1 MTRKLRLA
9 VVGFGKLGKAC
20 AETVRADGL
29 LELAGIV
36 RRPESM
42 GEAMPP
48 AYAQVPVKAHIADL
62 TNVEGAL
69 LCVPTEAVEGMARE
83 ILQARI
89 PIVECASVEAEHFE
103 AHFEAL
109 DRMASNYRAAAIVGA
124 GWEPGAFTLIQ
135 RLFGQLIP
143 KGQSTLS
150 HQPGVSLHHTAAV
163 REIAGV
169 VDAVCAEFPGAGGGM
184 QRYVYVQIE
193 PKADLETIRQQ
204 LQTDPLFAGEETL
217 VIPVAS
223 VAELEAGH
231 GLLLERRETGGHQS
245 MLLEAR
251 FEPARFA
258 ARIMVAAAH
267 ELPLLKAGAHL
278 FSLRL

>member
-1 MTRKLRLA
+1 MARKLRLA
-9 VVGFGKLGKAC
+9 VVGFGRLGQAC
-20 AETVRADGL
+20 AEAVRADGL

-36 RRPESM
+36 RRPESL
-42 GEAMPP
+42 GQALPP
-48 AYAQVPVKAHIADL
+48 TYAKVPVKASIADL
-62 TNVEGAL
+62 AGVDGAL
-69 LCVPTEAVEGMARE
+69 LCVPTEAVEGVARE

-109 DRMASNYRAAAIVGA
+109 HRMASNYGAVAIVGA

-169 VDAVCAEFPGAGGGM
+169 VDALCAEFRSAGGM
-184 QRYVYVQIE
+184 QRYVYVQVE

-217 VIPVAS
+217 VIAVAS
-223 VAELEAGH
+223 IAELEAGH

-245 MLLEAR
+245 LLLEAR

-267 ELPLLKAGAHL
+267 ELAWRKHGGHRFNLQL
-278 FSLRL
+278 